1 LFNDLI
7 SSARAKKRAANA
19 IGKLWIFS
27 ALAHYAFGIRKW
39 DLVYLAQVSS
49 AHLSYGDKTSR
60 LVSGLLP
67 TA

>member
-1 LFNDLI
+1 M
-7 SSARAKKRAANA
+7 
-19 IGKLWIFS
+19 GKLWIFS